1 MFRFFCTFTVSCKLS
16 KGVMLDSHNEWI
28 IIIDV
33 LVGILYGVTILYV
46 IDQIGRL
53 LCIVGLSKLVDRS
66 A

>member
-1 MFRFFCTFTVSCKLS
+1 MFRFFCTFTVSYKLS

-46 IDQIGRL
+46 IEL
-53 LCIVGLSKLVDRS
+53 K
-66 A
+66 